1 MAKKGGLG
9 KGMEALIGNQPK
21 EETKN
26 IVSEDVLKL
35 AAEQAKKTSAKK
47 SSTARK
53 ASVKKTKTEEPAEKK
68 ETKKAGVKT
77 ETKAESKKPAAK
89 NTTKKAEP
97 MKSTAKTTAEKPA
110 SKTTTKKTTTDKP
123 ATKKETTKKTT
134 AEPQPAEQFLPINK
148 VEPNRDQPRKVF
160 DEDALNELAESIRI
174 YGVLQPL
181 LVQKEKDYYRI
192 IAGERRWRAAKIAG
206 LKKVPVIIKELSEKE
221 ILEISLI
228 ENLQRED
235 LNPIEEAEGYQ
246 RLLQEFDMTQEDL
259 AQRVSKSRSA
269 ITNTIRLLKLD
280 EGVQKLLSDGAL
292 SSGHARALLSI
303 EDNELQKEAAERII
317 REGLSVRDTE
327 RLVKRLT
334 TKKPEKQPP
343 LPAQDDFIYR
353 DLEEK
358 MRQILETKVQIK
370 NKGKCGRIEIEYYSP
385 DELDRIMAMLQTIR

>member
-9 KGMEALIGNQPK
+9 KGMEALIGGQSK

-26 IVSEDVLKL
+26 IVNDDLMKK
-35 AAEQAKKTSAKK
+35 AAEEAKKASEKKSSAKSTAKKT
-47 SSTARK
+47 T
-53 ASVKKTKTEEPAEKK
+53 EKK
-68 ETKKAGVKT
+68 ETRT
-77 ETKAESKKPAAK
+77 PA
-89 NTTKKAEP
+89 
-97 MKSTAKTTAEKPA
+97 
-110 SKTTTKKTTTDKP
+110 KTTTKKTTEKP
-123 ATKKETTKKTT
+123 AAKTSTKKATEKP
-134 AEPQPAEQFLPINK
+134 AEQPAEQFLPINK
-148 VEPNRDQPRKVF
+148 VEPNREQPRKVF

-174 YGVLQPL
+174 YGILQPL

-221 ILEISLI
+221 IMEISLI

-246 RLLQEFDMTQEDL
+246 KLLQEFDMTQEDL

-280 EGVQKLLSDGAL
+280 AAVQKLLSDGAL
-292 SSGHARALLSI
+292 SSGHARALLSL

-334 TKKPEKQPP
+334 TKKPAKEPV

-353 DLEEK
+353 DIEEK

-370 NKGKCGRIEIEYYSP
+370 NKGKRGRIEIEYYSP
-385 DELDRIMAMLQTIR
+385 DELDRILAMLTSIQ

>member
-9 KGMEALIGNQPK
+9 KGMEALIGGQAK
-21 EETKN
+21 EETKK
-26 IVSEDVLKL
+26 IVNEDIMKK
-35 AAEQAKKTSAKK
+35 AAEEAKKAKSTAKMTTSKKDDEKPAAKSATKSTSAKK
-47 SSTARK
+47 A
-53 ASVKKTKTEEPAEKK
+53 
-68 ETKKAGVKT
+68 
-77 ETKAESKKPAAK
+77 
-89 NTTKKAEP
+89 
-97 MKSTAKTTAEKPA
+97 AEKPA
-110 SKTTTKKTTTDKP
+110 TKSATKSTSTKKAAEKPATKTTTKK
-123 ATKKETTKKTT
+123 ATEK
-134 AEPQPAEQFLPINK
+134 PAEQFLPINK

-160 DEDALNELAESIRI
+160 DEDALNELAASIKI

-246 RLLQEFDMTQEDL
+246 KLLQEFEMTQEDL

-280 EGVQKLLSDGAL
+280 AAVQKMLSDGAL
-292 SSGHARALLSI
+292 SSGHARALLSL
-303 EDNELQKEAAERII
+303 EDNEMQKEAAERII

-334 TKKPEKQPP
+334 TKKPAKEPV

-353 DLEEK
+353 DIEEK

-370 NKGKCGRIEIEYYSP
+370 NKGKRGRIEIEYYSP
-385 DELDRIMAMLQTIR
+385 DELDRILAMLTSIQ

>member
-9 KGMEALIGNQPK
+9 KGMEALIGNQLK
-21 EETKN
+21 EETKY

-35 AAEQAKKTSAKK
+35 AAEQAKKSSARK
-47 SSTARK
+47 SSTAK
-53 ASVKKTKTEEPAEKK
+53 KTSVKKTETEEPAEKK
-68 ETKKAGVKT
+68 ETKKAGGKT
-77 ETKAESKKPAAK
+77 AA
-89 NTTKKAEP
+89 TSEKKA
-97 MKSTAKTTAEKPA
+97 TAKTTTEKDAAKTTTKKTPAEKPA

-303 EDNELQKEAAERII
+303 EDNEVQKEAAERII

-334 TKKPEKQPP
+334 TKKPEKHPP

-370 NKGKCGRIEIEYYSP
+370 NKGKRGRIEIEYYSP

>member
-9 KGMEALIGNQPK
+9 KGMEALIGGQSK

-26 IVSEDVLKL
+26 IVNEDIMKK
-35 AAEQAKKTSAKK
+35 AEEEAKKASAKK
-47 SSTARK
+47 SSTTKDTSKK
-53 ASVKKTKTEEPAEKK
+53 ATATKAEAKTTTKSDTKATTKKTTEKK
-68 ETKKAGVKT
+68 ETKAPAKATTNKKT
-77 ETKAESKKPAAK
+77 TEKPATKSTTKKAAEKPAAK
-89 NTTKKAEP
+89 TTAAKATTKKQEEA
-97 MKSTAKTTAEKPA
+97 
-110 SKTTTKKTTTDKP
+110 
-123 ATKKETTKKTT
+123 
-134 AEPQPAEQFLPINK
+134 PQAAEQLLPINK
-148 VEPNRDQPRKVF
+148 VEPNREQPRKVF
-160 DEDALNELAESIRI
+160 DEDALKELAESIRI
-174 YGVLQPL
+174 YGILQPL

-206 LKKVPVIIKELSEKE
+206 LKKVPVIIKELTEKE

-280 EGVQKLLSDGAL
+280 AAVQKMLSDGAL
-292 SSGHARALLSI
+292 SSGHARALLSL

-334 TKKPEKQPP
+334 TKKAPKQPL

-353 DLEEK
+353 DIEEK

-370 NKGKCGRIEIEYYSP
+370 NKGKRGRIEIEYYSP
-385 DELDRIMAMLQTIR
+385 DELDRILAMLTSIQ

>member
-21 EETKN
+21 EETKI

-35 AAEQAKKTSAKK
+35 AAEQAKKSSAKK
-47 SSTARK
+47 SSTA
-53 ASVKKTKTEEPAEKK
+53 KKTASKSTESKATKKTETEKPAEKKTTEKK
-68 ETKKAGVKT
+68 ETKKIG
-77 ETKAESKKPAAK
+77 ESTKAKSTAKKTTTEKPVARRTAKKTPTEKPAAK
-89 NTTKKAEP
+89 
-97 MKSTAKTTAEKPA
+97 TTA
-110 SKTTTKKTTTDKP
+110 
-123 ATKKETTKKTT
+123 KKETAKKS
-134 AEPQPAEQFLPINK
+134 ASEPQPVEQFLPINK

-259 AQRVSKSRSA
+259 AQRVFKSRSA

-303 EDNELQKEAAERII
+303 EDNEVQKEAAERII

-370 NKGKCGRIEIEYYSP
+370 NKGKRGRIEIEYYSP